1 MKRLLT
7 IEGMHC
13 MRCSA
18 KVEKTLTEMGLTA
31 HVDLDAKTCVVEG
44 DAPEADIRAA
54 IADKG
59 FEVVKVE
66 ALA

>member
-13 MRCSA
+13 MRCAA
-18 KVEKTLTEMGLTA
+18 KVEKAMEELGLTA
-31 HVDLDAKTCVVEG
+31 HVDLDAKTCVIEG
-44 DAPEADIRAA
+44 EADEADIRAV

-59 FEVVKVE
+59 FEVVKAE
-66 ALA
+66 TL

>member
-18 KVEKTLTEMGLTA
+18 KVEKTLTEMGLAA
-31 HVDLDAKTCVVEG
+31 HVDLDAKTCLIEG
-44 DAPEADIRAA
+44 EADENDIRAA

-66 ALA
+66 TL

>member
-1 MKRLLT
+1 MKRMLT

-18 KVEKTLTEMGLTA
+18 KVEKTLSDMGLTA
-31 HVDLDAKTCVVEG
+31 QVDLDAKTCLIEG
-44 DAPEADIRAA
+44 DADEADIRAA

-66 ALA
+66 TL

>member
-13 MRCSA
+13 IRCSA
-18 KVEKTLTEMGLTA
+18 KVEKAIEELGLTA
-31 HVDLDAKTCVVEG
+31 HVDLEKKTCLIEG
-44 DAPEADIRAA
+44 EADEAEVRAA

-66 ALA
+66 VL